1 MTSRLKKTVRR
12 ILGLSAQ
19 PRPLAADFRRQ
30 GDFASLTHEFYGRLT
45 LLSADVCVSHT
56 VFDGRKLWESGIVGQ
71 FRRLYRPGTNIVD
84 AGANLGLHSIALAK
98 IASPGATVFAFEPHP
113 EIYGLVTA
121 NTAAYPG
128 VHCVNKALSNTAR
141 AFHMPSVIDWENAGG
156 CNLGTEASPGGY
168 EVQSVALDD
177 LGIENVGLMK
187 IDVEG
192 HELACIEGARET
204 ILRDRP
210 PLVVE
215 IMGGQDRRTAPPE
228 LAAEIQRRI
237 DVICDL
243 GYRFEQVSKHDYVF
257 RPR

>member
-12 ILGLSAQ
+12 MLGLPA
-19 PRPLAADFRRQ
+19 PARRLAADFRRQ
-30 GDFASLTHEFYGRLT
+30 GDFVSLTHEFYGRLT
-45 LLSADVCVSHT
+45 LLNADVGVSHT
-56 VFDGRKLWESGIVGQ
+56 VFDGHTLWESGIVKQ

-98 IASPGATVFAFEPHP
+98 IAAPGATVFAFEPHP

-121 NTAAYPG
+121 NTAAHPN
-128 VHCVNKALSNTAR
+128 VRCVNKALSNSAR

-168 EVQSVALDD
+168 EVQSVPLDD
-177 LGIENVGLMK
+177 LGIANVGLMK

-215 IMGGQDRRTAPPE
+215 IMGGHDRRTAPPE
-228 LAAEIQRRI
+228 MAAEIQRRI
-237 DVICDL
+237 DVICGL
-243 GYRFEQVSKHDYVF
+243 GYRFEQVSCHDYVF
-257 RPR
+257 CPR